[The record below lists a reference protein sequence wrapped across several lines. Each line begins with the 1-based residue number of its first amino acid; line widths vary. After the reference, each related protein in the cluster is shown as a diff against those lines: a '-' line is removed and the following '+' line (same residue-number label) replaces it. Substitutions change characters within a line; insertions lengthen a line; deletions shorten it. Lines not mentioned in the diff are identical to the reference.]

1 MTFYSSIRE
10 CPQSSRIGFAPAR
23 MFLRAATNGKTR
35 LPRAFEV
42 ATKLARANTMPTVKN
57 DPNIH
62 GS

>member
-42 ATKLARANTMPTVKN
+42 ATKFARATTVKN
-57 DPNIH
+57 DPNIY